1 MITADEAHER
11 SSQIRIEMEQPKIE
25 EAINAAIKKGEFS
38 CSLDYSISASVQEQL
53 ESLGFKVYRIDD
65 YRE

>member
-38 CSLDYSISASVQEQL
+38 CSLDYSISASVQE
-53 ESLGFKVYRIDD
+53 
-65 YRE
+65 